1 MVQGWEASSMSR
13 LTEFY
18 RGQAPDNRGRMIYD
32 LWAFSD
38 YQMEAVHDF
47 IQWMFPLREPS
58 QFNRAAPLVIDADV
72 DEFRADPAMLESLRR
87 SFERFVAFLGLS
99 FEGGIVVEGPD
110 FALKADVWR
119 FPNHNWLRITRVLA
133 STRMLG
139 LEPESRAFFEFLKAM
154 RDRSPEIDPDTF
166 GYWERAAVGG

>member
-1 MVQGWEASSMSR
+1 MSR

-18 RGQAPDNRGRMIYD
+18 RAKEPDNRGRMISD

-38 YQMEAVHDF
+38 DRMESVHDF

-58 QFNRAAPLVIDADV
+58 QFNRHAPLVTVADIA
-72 DEFRADPAMLESLRR
+72 EFRADPAMLEALRR
-87 SFERFVAFLGLS
+87 SFERFLAFLGLNIQ
-99 FEGGIVVEGPD
+99 GGKVVEGSD

-139 LEPESRAFFEFLKAM
+139 LEPESRAFFNFLREE
-154 RDRSPEIDPDTF
+154 RDRSSAIDPDTF

>member
-1 MVQGWEASSMSR
+1 MSR

-18 RGQAPDNRGRMIYD
+18 RGQAPDNRGRMISD

-38 YQMEAVHDF
+38 DRMEAVHDF

-58 QFNRAAPLVIDADV
+58 QFNPAAPLLSDADIM
-72 DEFRADPAMLESLRR
+72 EFRADPAMLESLRR
-87 SFERFVAFLGLS
+87 SFERFLTFLGLR
-99 FEGGIVVEGPD
+99 FEAGVVVEGTD
-110 FALKADVWR
+110 FARKDDVWR

-139 LEPESRAFFEFLKAM
+139 LEPESRAFFEFLKAL
-154 RDRSPEIDPDTF
+154 RGRFPAIDPDTF
-166 GYWERAAVGG
+166 GYWQRAAVGLS